1 MGLFVHR
8 FRFRFK
14 ETGGGFIRPISI
26 KDPFY
31 LTTKR
36 TVRKDLRVFLQIKL
50 KLSKKTFRISV
61 PKLVNAHP
69 LRPKFFK

>member
-26 KDPFY
+26 EDPFY
-31 LTTKR
+31 LATKR
-36 TVRKDLRVFLQIKL
+36 TVCKDLRVFL
-50 KLSKKTFRISV
+50 
-61 PKLVNAHP
+61 
-69 LRPKFFK
+69 